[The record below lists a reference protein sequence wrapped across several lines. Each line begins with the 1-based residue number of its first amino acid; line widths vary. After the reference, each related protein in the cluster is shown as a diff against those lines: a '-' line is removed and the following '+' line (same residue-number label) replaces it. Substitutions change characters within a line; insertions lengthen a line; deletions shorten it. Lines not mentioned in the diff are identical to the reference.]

1 MKNMTKE
8 EKKRCAKIIHKYAG
22 LAAAGN
28 LIPIPGFGA
37 STEIVTLTMMAIA
50 LSAELGGQI
59 KENVAKAMAI
69 AAIKKTVLKQPI
81 KTISKELS
89 KLIPV
94 LGQVV
99 APTVSCAMLE
109 AAGWSLAEEM
119 AARRAL
125 NAAYM

>member
-1 MKNMTKE
+1 MKNMTNE
-8 EKKRCAKIIHKYAG
+8 ERKACAKIIHTHAG

-28 LIPIPGFGA
+28 LIPIPGSGA
-37 STEIVTLTMMAIA
+37 ATDLVTMTTMAMA
-50 LSAELGGQI
+50 LSAVFGGQI
-59 KENVAKAMAI
+59 QENVAKAMAI
-69 AAIKKTVLKQPI
+69 AAIKKTMLKQPI
-81 KTISKELS
+81 KTIAKELS
-89 KLIPV
+89 KIIPV

-125 NAAYM
+125 NAA

>member
-1 MKNMTKE
+1 MKNMTNE
-8 EKKRCAKIIHKYAG
+8 ERKACAKIIHTHAG

-28 LIPIPGFGA
+28 LIPIPGSGA
-37 STEIVTLTMMAIA
+37 ATDLVTMTTMAMA
-50 LSAELGGQI
+50 LSAVFGGQI
-59 KENVAKAMAI
+59 QENVAKAMAI
-69 AAIKKTVLKQPI
+69 AAIKKTMLKQPI
-81 KTISKELS
+81 KTIAKELS
-89 KLIPV
+89 KIIPV

-125 NAAYM
+125 NVA